1 MFQNAIDAV
10 VIDPEHISDSSLET
24 LDITL
29 DPDCQ
34 NIKDIF
40 KKMRPLNYQDADEK
54 RYTVRI
60 HEYEGKYIVFAAH
73 KILYNASQ
81 PATK

>member
-1 MFQNAIDAV
+1 
-10 VIDPEHISDSSLET
+10 
-24 LDITL
+24 
-29 DPDCQ
+29 
-34 NIKDIF
+34 
-40 KKMRPLNYQDADEK
+40 MRPLNYQDADEK
-54 RYTVRI
+54 KYTVRI